1 MLVLGIVLVIAIGF
15 LAVNCISV
23 KFTWSEKIG
32 LAFPVGI
39 GLQTMMMLIIN
50 LLKIKLITAS
60 VMLGGVLIL
69 LLLLSFLYKRRD
81 GVIMY
86 YKKAVRIDTSNCN
99 LVWCFFIVLIA
110 YFEYMNFTKCMYF
123 PTFDRDSLAG
133 FIDGLPDVAYD
144 TAERNFRYT
153 NIRRA
158 YKSASQVNYV
168 ARCGSFGDKG
178 IEYSPA
184 LKVFKTIM
192 DYDYLWINIR
202 VKGGAYGCMN
212 GYNVTGNGYFCSY
225 RDPNLK
231 QTDIIYEGIPEYI
244 RNFNATEREMTKY
257 IIGTFSGLDIPLT
270 PQRKGSRSFE
280 SWMRG
285 ADEEY
290 YRKDRAGVLNT
301 YQDDIKA
308 LEPVIKAILSDNRL
322 CVIGNSGS
330 IDDNAELFDEI
341 YNLL

>member
-1 MLVLGIVLVIAIGF
+1 MGSAGHSSAVLACNAQYLETSRYSELTSGISYYRFISDLYDNFEERKEIISSKLNKITERIFTVDRLIVSLTGDDTVYT
-15 LAVNCISV
+15 AV
-23 KFTWSEKIG
+23 
-32 LAFPVGI
+32 
-39 GLQTMMMLIIN
+39 
-50 LLKIKLITAS
+50 
-60 VMLGGVLIL
+60 
-69 LLLLSFLYKRRD
+69 
-81 GVIMY
+81 
-86 YKKAVRIDTSNCN
+86 
-99 LVWCFFIVLIA
+99 
-110 YFEYMNFTKCMYF
+110 
-123 PTFDRDSLAG
+123 RDSLAG

>member
-133 FIDGLPDVAYD
+133 FD
-144 TAERNFRYT
+144 TIGYVMAKEHTFRNLSIFQQSYMPHIHDAGSYMTYAPMVQLSYAFVYLLGAET
-153 NIRRA
+153 S
-158 YKSASQVNYV
+158 KLV
-168 ARCGSFGDKG
+168 
-178 IEYSPA
+178 PA
-184 LKVFKTIM
+184 LM
-192 DYDYLWINIR
+192 YLSLLI
-202 VKGGAYGCMN
+202 AFYGSMQR
-212 GYNVTGNGYFCSY
+212 VTGPTGAAVATFFVLITPEMIAFSSLSATNVIHAATASSG
-225 RDPNLK
+225 
-231 QTDIIYEGIPEYI
+231 IIYI
-244 RNFNATEREMTKY
+244 
-257 IIGTFSGLDIPLT
+257 
-270 PQRKGSRSFE
+270 
-280 SWMRG
+280 
-285 ADEEY
+285 
-290 YRKDRAGVLNT
+290 
-301 YQDDIKA
+301 A
-308 LEPVIKAILSDNRL
+308 LWLK
-322 CVIGNSGS
+322 
-330 IDDNAELFDEI
+330 
-341 YNLL
+341 

>member
-110 YFEYMNFTKCMYF
+110 YFEYMNF
-123 PTFDRDSLAG
+123 P
-133 FIDGLPDVAYD
+133 I
-144 TAERNFRYT
+144 
-153 NIRRA
+153 
-158 YKSASQVNYV
+158 
-168 ARCGSFGDKG
+168 
-178 IEYSPA
+178 
-184 LKVFKTIM
+184 
-192 DYDYLWINIR
+192 
-202 VKGGAYGCMN
+202 
-212 GYNVTGNGYFCSY
+212 
-225 RDPNLK
+225 
-231 QTDIIYEGIPEYI
+231 
-244 RNFNATEREMTKY
+244 
-257 IIGTFSGLDIPLT
+257 
-270 PQRKGSRSFE
+270 
-280 SWMRG
+280 
-285 ADEEY
+285 
-290 YRKDRAGVLNT
+290 
-301 YQDDIKA
+301 
-308 LEPVIKAILSDNRL
+308 
-322 CVIGNSGS
+322 
-330 IDDNAELFDEI
+330 
-341 YNLL
+341 